1 MSITTMKKYLPHI
14 KPALILTPAI
24 FLLAFWILALSSS
37 GIVATVGI
45 LKLTLWA
52 LLLSFGAAL
61 SIAMFVSEI
70 LKQRGKDE

>member
-1 MSITTMKKYLPHI
+1 MKKYLPHI

-24 FLLAFWILALSSS
+24 FMLAFWVLTLSSS
-37 GIVATVGI
+37 GIMASMGI

-70 LKQRGKDE
+70 LKQHGKDE

>member
-1 MSITTMKKYLPHI
+1 MKKYLPHI
-14 KPALILTPAI
+14 QQALILTPAI

-37 GIVATVGI
+37 GIVATMGVF
-45 LKLTLWA
+45 KLTLWA

-70 LKQRGKDE
+70 MKQRNKDE